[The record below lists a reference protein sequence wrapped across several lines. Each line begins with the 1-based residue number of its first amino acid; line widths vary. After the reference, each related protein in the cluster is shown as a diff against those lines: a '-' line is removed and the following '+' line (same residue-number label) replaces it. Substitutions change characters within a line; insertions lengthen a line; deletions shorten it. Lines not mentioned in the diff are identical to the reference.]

1 MGRSVSSEAVEQDS
15 TFADKSILNVSS
27 PPISAL
33 LVYRH
38 GSYLNV
44 ASAFNN
50 LLARLKNDSEKDK
63 IGAFIE
69 TNKAVLGTAAY
80 DSIKRGL
87 EDYETNKQ
95 FTTKNRDEIRDFLKK
110 KADGGAATMLA
121 NVSLIVGL
129 VVFALSRQ

>member
-1 MGRSVSSEAVEQDS
+1 MEQLPRRFTGQTITDVSVLYLS
-15 TFADKSILNVSS
+15 TVSFF
-27 PPISAL
+27 

-50 LLARLKNDSEKDK
+50 LLARLKNDAEKNK
-63 IGAFIE
+63 ISAFIE

-87 EDYETNKQ
+87 DDYEANKQ

-110 KADGGAATMLA
+110 KADGGAATVLV
-121 NVSLIVGL
+121 NVSLIVSL
-129 VVFALSRQ
+129 VMFALSRQ